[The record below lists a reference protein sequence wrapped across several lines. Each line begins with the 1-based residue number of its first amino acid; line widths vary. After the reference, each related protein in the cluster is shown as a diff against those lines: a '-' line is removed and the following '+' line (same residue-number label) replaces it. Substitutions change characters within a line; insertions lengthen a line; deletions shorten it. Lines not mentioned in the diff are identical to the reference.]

1 MTSYIPKRGAT
12 SRIQR
17 MPGVKNAIF
26 NEASRIAGRA
36 GDGFEPR
43 ESRMR
48 GKARP
53 RAVAL
58 TITGKAINKNRK
70 HNTLLRSMR

>member
-1 MTSYIPKRGAT
+1 MTSYRPKRGAMD
-12 SRIQR
+12 RIAR
-17 MPGVKNAIF
+17 LPDVKNAIF

-36 GDGFEPR
+36 GAGYEPR
-43 ESRMR
+43 ESKLR

-58 TITGKAINKNRK
+58 TTTNQAISDNRK
-70 HNTLLRSMR
+70 HNTLVRSIR